1 MASPLMYLGRAVF
14 FILMIIQGVF
24 LAFYPAKYENQIGWY
39 GILVLYLPSLLAWSC
54 ILRNE
59 GQLRWFF
66 LVWGLY
72 TWLGLVPSI
81 GVIFGLVEDKLE
93 KETYFGPNVLG
104 LSLSIS
110 PLLLLLLL
118 NTATDSREHSELITH
133 LSFRMI
139 LDLFDGI
146 EMLDIVLKE
155 SEFNHGVPT
164 SLKKAMIAVACNVFL
179 LSPFQLAEIKFEG
192 HGSYQIRRVPSALR
206 TVIKILCVDSVL
218 LGLRMDLLLNF
229 GKESIFIA
237 KNSII
242 IILGCL
248 ELWSMFRPRIAVDLV
263 NK

>member
-1 MASPLMYLGRAVF
+1 
-14 FILMIIQGVF
+14 MIIQSVF
-24 LAFYPAKYENQIGWY
+24 LTSYPVKYENQIGWY
-39 GILVLYLPSLLAWSC
+39 GLLALYLPALLAWFGVV
-54 ILRNE
+54 LRNE
-59 GQLRWFF
+59 GTLRSFV

-72 TWLGLVPSI
+72 TWLALVPNI

-104 LSLSIS
+104 LNLCIS

-118 NTATDSREHSELITH
+118 NTATDSREHSELITD

-146 EMLDIVLKE
+146 EMLDIVLRE
-155 SEFNHGVPT
+155 SEFSHGVPT

-179 LSPFQLAEIKFEG
+179 HSPLQLAEVKFEG
-192 HGSYQIRRVPSALR
+192 DGHHQIRKVPSALR
-206 TVIKILCVDSVL
+206 TTIKILCVDSVM
-218 LGLRMDLLLNF
+218 LGLRLDLLLNF

-248 ELWSMFRPRIAVDLV
+248 ELWSMFRPRNARELL